1 VGRGRR
7 FIEIIV
13 NFNKKIMSVTELQQ
27 KLIDKISTT
36 NDVGLLEDIYSFI
49 GIDEE
54 VGKFY
59 SLSDKQISSIEQSQ
73 QQIKDGNYFTNDD
86 VNKEIDEWLEK

>member
-1 VGRGRR
+1 
-7 FIEIIV
+7 
-13 NFNKKIMSVTELQQ
+13 MSITALQQ
-27 KLIDKISTT
+27 KLIDKISNI
-36 NDVGLLEDIYSFI
+36 NDVDLLEDIYSFI

-59 SLSDKQISSIEQSQ
+59 SLSDKQISSIEQSK

-86 VNKEIDEWLEK
+86 VNKEIDKWLEK

>member
-1 VGRGRR
+1 
-7 FIEIIV
+7 
-13 NFNKKIMSVTELQQ
+13 MSVTELQQ
-27 KLIDKISTT
+27 KLINKISTT
-36 NDVGLLEDIYSFI
+36 NDVDLLEDIYSFI

-59 SLSDKQISSIEQSQ
+59 PLSDKQISSIEQSQ
-73 QQIKDGNYFTNDD
+73 LQIKDGNYFTNDD

>member
-1 VGRGRR
+1 
-7 FIEIIV
+7 
-13 NFNKKIMSVTELQQ
+13 MSVTELQQ

-36 NDVGLLEDIYSFI
+36 NDVDLLEDIYSFI

>member
-1 VGRGRR
+1 
-7 FIEIIV
+7 
-13 NFNKKIMSVTELQQ
+13 MSVTALQQ
-27 KLIDKISTT
+27 KLIDKISNT

-59 SLSDKQISSIEQSQ
+59 SLSDKQISSIEQSK

-86 VNKEIDEWLEK
+86 VNKEIDKWLEK

>member
-1 VGRGRR
+1 VVSGRR
-7 FIEIIV
+7 FIKIIV
-13 NFNKKIMSVTELQQ
+13 SFNKNIMSVTALQQ
-27 KLIDKISTT
+27 KLIDKISNI
-36 NDVGLLEDIYSFI
+36 NDVDLLEDIYSFI

-59 SLSDKQISSIEQSQ
+59 SLSDKQISSIEQSK

-86 VNKEIDEWLEK
+86 VNKEIDKWLEK

>member
-1 VGRGRR
+1 
-7 FIEIIV
+7 
-13 NFNKKIMSVTELQQ
+13 MSVTELQQ
-27 KLIDKISTT
+27 KLIDKISST
-36 NDVGLLEDIYSFI
+36 NDVDLLEDIYSFI

-54 VGKFY
+54 VEKFY
-59 SLSDKQISSIEQSQ
+59 TLSDKQISSIEQSQ

>member
-1 VGRGRR
+1 
-7 FIEIIV
+7 
-13 NFNKKIMSVTELQQ
+13 MSVTELQQ

-36 NDVGLLEDIYSFI
+36 NDVDLLEDIYSFI

-54 VGKFY
+54 VGKLY
-59 SLSDKQISSIEQSQ
+59 TLSDKQISSIEQSQ

>member
-1 VGRGRR
+1 
-7 FIEIIV
+7 
-13 NFNKKIMSVTELQQ
+13 MSVTELQQ
-27 KLIDKISTT
+27 KLIDKISSTD
-36 NDVGLLEDIYSFI
+36 DVDLLEDIYSFI

-54 VGKFY
+54 VEKFY
-59 SLSDKQISSIEQSQ
+59 TLSDKQISSLEQSQ

>member
-1 VGRGRR
+1 VGSGRR

-36 NDVGLLEDIYSFI
+36 DDVGLLEDIYSFI

>member
-1 VGRGRR
+1 
-7 FIEIIV
+7 
-13 NFNKKIMSVTELQQ
+13 MSVTELQQ

-36 NDVGLLEDIYSFI
+36 NDVDLLEDIYSFI

-54 VGKFY
+54 VGKFFT
-59 SLSDKQISSIEQSQ
+59 LSDKQISSIEQSQ

>member
-1 VGRGRR
+1 
-7 FIEIIV
+7 
-13 NFNKKIMSVTELQQ
+13 MSVTALQQ
-27 KLIDKISTT
+27 KLIDKISNI
-36 NDVGLLEDIYSFI
+36 NDVDLLEDIYSFI

-59 SLSDKQISSIEQSQ
+59 SLSDKQISSIEQSK

-86 VNKEIDEWLEK
+86 VNKEIDKWLEK

>member
-1 VGRGRR
+1 
-7 FIEIIV
+7 
-13 NFNKKIMSVTELQQ
+13 MSVTELQQ
-27 KLIDKISTT
+27 KLIDKISSTD
-36 NDVGLLEDIYSFI
+36 DVDLLEDIYSFI

-54 VGKFY
+54 LAKFY
-59 SLSDKQISSIEQSQ
+59 TLSDKQISSIEQSQ